1 MSNKLATRS
10 PNRIP
15 ISADQAF
22 QIRERQA
29 ADEGMRDSKGFL
41 PHEVSYSEAQAKAMG
56 RLYRGYFFA
65 EGS

>member
-1 MSNKLATRS
+1 MSNNFATRS

-22 QIRERQA
+22 RIRERQA
-29 ADEGMRDSKGFL
+29 ADEGIRDPKGFL
-41 PHEVSYSEAQAKAMG
+41 PHDEWTSEAQAKAMG
-56 RLYRGYFFA
+56 RLYRGYFFK